1 MARPKGSKNKP
12 KTIEKKTCAKCK
24 RELGL
29 SNFYNSSSPAF
40 MADGKVSLCKKCL
53 TENIDC
59 NVMSTIYDALRL
71 MDAPFL
77 YQYWMFAID
86 KAPDNPWGT
95 YIKMYNSGIYEFS
108 GLRYKDSIFDPQ
120 HCSIGK
126 DLDLDIDILKLFD
139 LAE

>member
-1 MARPKGSKNKP
+1 MARSKVVK
-12 KTIEKKTCAKCK
+12 KKTCVKCN

-29 SNFYNSSSPAF
+29 PSFYNSSSPAF
-40 MADGKVSLCKKCL
+40 MADGKVSLCKKCI

-59 NVMSTIYDALRL
+59 NVMSTIYDTLRL